1 VRAGR
6 CGSLRWATAAICV
19 AAAAGLCGQAGV
31 NSAEYQ
37 PGTPSTYL
45 FDTGAASPV
54 ALSGRI
60 LDAKANWTLVPE
72 DNLGH
77 RFQGDAVLL
86 NDRLTVVLRRQGP
99 GAEVYSQ
106 TATGP
111 AARAVLIPL
120 PAAGSKIT
128 GLASVRTVENNLGA
142 VTLAATFTTAGGP
155 HSSVKLRL
163 TTGRSMVEVRPGE
176 AADRLA
182 VWDRPRWVVVPSFF
196 GNDMVFGPETF
207 ECLRHGLP
215 AENFFLNLLGDG
227 DGVVMCVWKSS
238 RRWADVLLFEKDGRR
253 ALGGCEIECASDEPI
268 WVAFMDGPGIW
279 HQQAIWLSAHEKGPV
294 IPPWLRPFE
303 ANWRVD
309 LLGRD
314 GRAESFG
321 LETQLRADD
330 PAVRQIRSQA
340 EAMASSGVAPS
351 VLTYPID
358 RTKATPLTA
367 SCPTDV
373 LRDTLGVGPC
383 QYILQT
389 EGLASETNPTPA
401 KVMDWI
407 EKQFEKGKEQEAA
420 DQIRDLLG
428 QMTEHVG
435 RARKKIER
443 YGQFGHEIGLL
454 CAAEGEGQPAPE
466 NADSLSRTAS
476 VLAAHKDAASA
487 GTEQSAAELGQEI
500 IALMG
505 KENALAE
512 CRELGARVREI
523 GAAQDRALSD
533 CRMAVRWLRQQA
545 RRRAA
550 ADTGQARLARE
561 VLARA
566 ERMLRNE

>member
-1 VRAGR
+1 MR
-6 CGSLRWATAAICV
+6 
-19 AAAAGLCGQAGV
+19 AAGCGGLYRAVAGLVIAAVSALCGRIVVSG
-31 NSAEYQ
+31 AEYQ
-37 PGTPSTYL
+37 PGTPFTYL
-45 FDTGAASPV
+45 FDTGAASPA
-54 ALSGRI
+54 ALSGRA
-60 LDAKANWTLVPE
+60 LDAKATWTLLPE
-72 DNLGH
+72 DNLTH

-86 NDRLTVVLRRQGP
+86 NDKLTVVLRRQGP

-111 AARAVLIPL
+111 AVRAVLIPL
-120 PAAGSKIT
+120 PAAGSQIT
-128 GLASVRTVENNLGA
+128 GLASVQTVENNPGA

-155 HSSVKLRL
+155 HTSVKLRL
-163 TTGRSMVEVRPGE
+163 TTGRGMVEIRPGE

-196 GNDMVFGPETF
+196 GNDMLFGPETF
-207 ECLRHGLP
+207 QCLRHGLP

-227 DGVVMCVWKSS
+227 DAIAMCVWKSS
-238 RRWADVLLFEKDGRR
+238 RRWADALLLEKDGRR
-253 ALGGCEIECASDEPI
+253 ALGGCEIECGRDEPI
-268 WVAFMDGPGIW
+268 WIAFMEGAGIW
-279 HQQAIWLSAHEKGPV
+279 HQQAISASSEEKGLV
-294 IPPWLRPFE
+294 IPPGPRPFE

-309 LLGRD
+309 LSGRD

-330 PAVRQIRSQA
+330 PALRQIRSKA

-367 SCPTDV
+367 FCPTDV

-407 EKQFEKGKEQEAA
+407 EKQFEKGKQQEAA
-420 DQIRDLLG
+420 NQIRDLLG

-454 CAAEGEGQPAPE
+454 CAAEGEGQHAPE

-487 GTEQSAAELGQEI
+487 GGEQSAAELGQEI

-512 CRELGARVREI
+512 CRKLGRRVRQI

-545 RRRAA
+545 RRCAA
-550 ADTGQARLARE
+550 ADTGQAKLARE
-561 VLARA
+561 VWVRA
-566 ERMLRNE
+566 EKMLRND